1 MHIAD
6 ANTVH
11 LPTHYFRQTKHPQE
25 INGAYY
31 VSGVKDEFVQLWVYL
46 KDTNWTQ
53 FVLKSSLS
61 ANPNL
66 FKDKMKGF
74 TPFTQSSNSLVAQ
87 VIHFSGRVIGFRVGF
102 YLKFKLIVRSGPI
115 MDRLGRVFRF
125 SGTRSSPRR
134 HIWSL
139 DNWTWDNWI
148 HVQMSRSPNIRGG
161 SGLRFSSSGG
171 LGLCVFFTDNRRYP
185 RAFLTGLCFTGSKKR
200 LGLARV
206 GLGPRPD
213 PPLPNIPVG
222 FY

>member
-1 MHIAD
+1 MAKKVPCTLQMLIQFIYLHIISD
-6 ANTVH
+6 KLSIHRKSMELTN
-11 LPTHYFRQTKHPQE
+11 
-25 INGAYY
+25 YY

-66 FKDKMKGF
+66 FKDKIKGF

-102 YLKFKLIVRSGPI
+102 YLKFKLIVRSGWI

-171 LGLCVFFTDNRRYP
+171 L
-185 RAFLTGLCFTGSKKR
+185 
-200 LGLARV
+200 
-206 GLGPRPD
+206 
-213 PPLPNIPVG
+213 
-222 FY
+222 

>member
-1 MHIAD
+1 MRFLH
-6 ANTVH
+6 ANSLGSLLAKKVPCT
-11 LPTHYFRQTKHPQE
+11 LQMQTKFIYLHIISDKLGHPQK

-31 VSGVKDEFVQLWVYL
+31 VSKVKDEFVQLRDYL

-53 FVLKSSLS
+53 FILKSSLS

-102 YLKFKLIVRSGPI
+102 YLKFKLIVRLGPI

-148 HVQMSRSPNIRGG
+148 HVQMSRSPN
-161 SGLRFSSSGG
+161 
-171 LGLCVFFTDNRRYP
+171 N
-185 RAFLTGLCFTGSKKR
+185 
-200 LGLARV
+200 
-206 GLGPRPD
+206 
-213 PPLPNIPVG
+213 VG

>member
-1 MHIAD
+1 MQIDSTDCYASQKSTMHIAD

-11 LPTHYFRQTKHPQE
+11 LPTHYFRQTMHTQK

-31 VSGVKDEFVQLWVYL
+31 VSKVKDEFVQLRDYL

-53 FVLKSSLS
+53 FLLKSSLS

-171 LGLCVFFTDNRRYP
+171 L
-185 RAFLTGLCFTGSKKR
+185 
-200 LGLARV
+200 
-206 GLGPRPD
+206 
-213 PPLPNIPVG
+213 
-222 FY
+222 

>member
-1 MHIAD
+1 MRLLCRGCARKRSIYGYCFLVCLRRTSIWFSFMQINRLDWLVAGQKSTMHIA
-6 ANTVH
+6 VH

-171 LGLCVFFTDNRRYP
+171 L
-185 RAFLTGLCFTGSKKR
+185 
-200 LGLARV
+200 
-206 GLGPRPD
+206 
-213 PPLPNIPVG
+213 
-222 FY
+222 